1 MNALLGRQM
10 HMCACGLLM
19 RQIGTTGYY
28 MCVGNCDTV
37 QDREHIP
44 NTVRITTERDKIFNT
59 EWKKRMR
66 SIYDGIAN

>member
-1 MNALLGRQM
+1 
-10 HMCACGLLM
+10 M